1 MSMEKIAQSAI
12 VRVYGFVM
20 LQRVDEGKYRVK
32 NLGDGT
38 YQFYRPRGRKPLV
51 RHGSGFVDPWIKA
64 NGEDLNGI
72 EILEE
77 IK

>member
-1 MSMEKIAQSAI
+1 MPKIKKAAI

-20 LQRVDEGKYRVK
+20 MQGVDEGRYRIK
-32 NLGDGT
+32 NLGDDT
-38 YQFYRPRGRKPLV
+38 YQFYRPRGRKPII
-51 RHGSGFVDPWIKA
+51 RHRTGTVDPWIKS

-77 IK
+77 LP